1 MKEWTKNHQKSLQ
14 YVVFRTTKHQT
25 APLFLGKLPKLES
38 GSKTTP
44 KTETL
49 GEEQPVKYGVF
60 WIM

>member
-1 MKEWTKNHQKSLQ
+1 M
-14 YVVFRTTKHQT
+14 
-25 APLFLGKLPKLES
+25 LFLGPQNIRPLHFFLGKQPKLES

-49 GEEQPVKYGVF
+49 GEEQPLKYGVF